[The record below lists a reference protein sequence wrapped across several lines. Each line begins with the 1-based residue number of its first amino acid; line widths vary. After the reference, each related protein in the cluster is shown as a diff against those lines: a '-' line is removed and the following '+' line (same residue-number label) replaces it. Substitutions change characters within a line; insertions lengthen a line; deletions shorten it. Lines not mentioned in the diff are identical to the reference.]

1 MVKYQ
6 AELHDFF
13 TLFLT
18 DSDVE
23 PLFAVMESHSLASG
37 GTLFTYGDTAEGMYF
52 VVAGRL
58 AVEKNTGFA
67 SRKQVV
73 ALLGKGAPVGEAG
86 LLPESFRGTTIV
98 AVEDSTLLYLS
109 KNAFDQLC
117 KERPDFGVT
126 FFRWLLGRVSLRL
139 KSSTERLAHIL

>member
-6 AELHDFF
+6 TELHDFF

-18 DSDVE
+18 NSDVE
-23 PLFAVMESHSLASG
+23 ALFSVMEPQSLASG
-37 GTLFTYGDTAEGMYF
+37 GTLFTYGDNAEGMYF

-67 SRKQVV
+67 LRKQVV
-73 ALLGKGAPVGEAG
+73 ALLGKGAPVGEGG
-86 LLPESFRGTTIV
+86 LLPESSRGTTIV

-109 KNAFDQLC
+109 KNSFDELC

>member
-1 MVKYQ
+1 MVRYQ
-6 AELHDFF
+6 TELHDFF

-23 PLFAVMESHSLASG
+23 ALFGVMESQFLASG
-37 GTLFTYGDTAEGMYF
+37 DTLFTHGDDADGIYF

-58 AVEKNTGFA
+58 AVEKDTGFA
-67 SRKQVV
+67 LRKQVV

-86 LLPESFRGTTIV
+86 LLPESSRGTTIV
-98 AVEDSTLLYLS
+98 AVDDSTLLYLT
-109 KNAFDQLC
+109 KNSFDQLC
-117 KERPDFGVT
+117 TERPDFGVT